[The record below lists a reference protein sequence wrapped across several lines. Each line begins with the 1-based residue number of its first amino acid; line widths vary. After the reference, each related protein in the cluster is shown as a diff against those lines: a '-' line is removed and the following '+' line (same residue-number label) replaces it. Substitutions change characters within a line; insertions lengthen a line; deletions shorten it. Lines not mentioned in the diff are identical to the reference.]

1 MPIIH
6 LENCTQCLK
15 CVKDC
20 PSNAIDIKTGLIS
33 TNCIHC
39 GHCVA
44 ICPESTIHP
53 DKGEITALKSHT
65 INSGDFENFTAGVRS
80 IRYFL
85 KKDVEKE
92 ILEKLVTNM
101 RHYSSASNAR
111 PLEITI
117 INSPDKIQLLND
129 LTANTLIKTFKLI
142 TSAVLRPVLAVFVP
156 SLNVKGLSRYK
167 DSFIQ
172 KHESNSSMVCHHAPV
187 VMLFHGKVSK
197 YDMSEADAWI
207 WASNTILYAKTLGL
221 GSCHIGFIVKAM
233 AMNKKIKLE
242 MNIPA
247 SHKVYTAIVLGYS
260 KVNYK
265 NETSRERPTVNYI

>member
-1 MPIIH
+1 MPLIN

-20 PSNAIDIKTGLIS
+20 PSNAIDIKNGDIS
-33 TNCIHC
+33 ENCIHC

-44 ICPESTIHP
+44 ICPESTIFP
-53 DKGEITALKSHT
+53 DTGEISPLKIHE
-65 INSGDFENFTAGVRS
+65 INPQNFENFTAGIRS
-80 IRYFL
+80 IRYYL

-92 ILEKLVTNM
+92 VLEKLVTNM

-117 INSPDKIQLLND
+117 INTAEKVQLLND
-129 LTANTLIKTFKLI
+129 LTANALIKTFKII
-142 TSAVLRPVLAVFVP
+142 TSWALRPLLRVFIP

-233 AMNKKIKLE
+233 AMNKKIKAE
-242 MNIPA
+242 MKIPA
-247 SHKVYTAIVLGYS
+247 NHKVYSAIIMGYP

-265 NETSRERPTVNYI
+265 NETSRERPKVNFV